1 MKKLS
6 VVSVVAYIVSHKFNK
21 ESIQKIAQKPG
32 TLPVPLNWKKTTKQ
46 DPKTVDLIKIF
57 YM

>member
-32 TLPVPLNWKKTTKQ
+32 TLPVPLN
-46 DPKTVDLIKIF
+46 
-57 YM
+57 